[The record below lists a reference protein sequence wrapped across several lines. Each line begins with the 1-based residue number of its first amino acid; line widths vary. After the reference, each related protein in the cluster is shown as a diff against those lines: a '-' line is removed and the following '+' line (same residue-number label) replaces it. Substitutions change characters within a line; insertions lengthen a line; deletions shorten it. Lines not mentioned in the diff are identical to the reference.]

1 MAGHWHDPSAA
12 TQNQGN
18 QLGSRPCVRQSQL
31 FRQNESGNTMKSL
44 LGSSHLQWDT
54 KHTQGA
60 YDRPAR
66 LRRLGP
72 LRLPDVR
79 SREVPLRAAASNCL
93 FDAWSRAMALTRAQ
107 IELTFLFA
115 RRFSNRRRDESPCA
129 ERLRLHAAPRHS
141 LKHAGANEMTNPF
154 PVPHKKEWAD
164 LGPYRAQVNAATR
177 ASEAAMAK
185 KGRKGGKPKLFARST
200 DLSRDR
206 RAQKRAA
213 GKRSSRVGLREPEL
227 RSVLSGAGDEELLEA
242 TLSKYSVADDAEEG
256 NAVMAQWRDDRSLMC
271 SWLRRVARIDAD
283 GGDGRVSRGGVDAAL
298 ASLFE
303 PALSA

>member
-60 YDRPAR
+60 YAGRPAY
-66 LRRLGP
+66 
-72 LRLPDVR
+72 DAHTDY
-79 SREVPLRAAASNCL
+79 AAQTSIQGKYHC
-93 FDAWSRAMALTRAQ
+93 
-107 IELTFLFA
+107 
-115 RRFSNRRRDESPCA
+115 
-129 ERLRLHAAPRHS
+129 
-141 LKHAGANEMTNPF
+141 ANEMTNPF
-154 PVPHKKEWAD
+154 PIPHKKEWAD

-177 ASEAAMAK
+177 AQEAAMAK

-213 GKRSSRVGLREPEL
+213 GKRSSRIGLREPEL

-242 TLSKYSVADDAEEG
+242 TLSKYSVAEDAEEG
-256 NAVMAQWRDDRSLMC
+256 NAVMAQWRDDRSLM
-271 SWLRRVARIDAD
+271 
-283 GGDGRVSRGGVDAAL
+283 SRGSVASRGSMRTEATAASRAV
-298 ASLFE
+298 ASTR
-303 PALSA
+303 PW

>member
-1 MAGHWHDPSAA
+1 MAGHWHDPTAA

-44 LGSSHLQWDT
+44 LGSSHLAWDT

-60 YDRPAR
+60 YAGRPAYDAHTDYMAQTSIQGKYHCA
-66 LRRLGP
+66 RRRPQSVPVSARRRG
-72 LRLPDVR
+72 RGRDVVER
-79 SREVPLRAAASNCL
+79 TPRVPRGSRRWRAGT
-93 FDAWSRAMALTRAQ
+93 SRARHAV
-107 IELTFLFA
+107 
-115 RRFSNRRRDESPCA
+115 
-129 ERLRLHAAPRHS
+129 AAPP
-141 LKHAGANEMTNPF
+141 LTNAGANEMTNPF
-154 PVPHKKEWAD
+154 PIPHKKEWAD

-177 ASEAAMAK
+177 AQEAAMAK
-185 KGRKGGKPKLFARST
+185 NGRKGGKPKLFARST

-242 TLSKYSVADDAEEG
+242 TLSKYSVAEDAEEG
-256 NAVMAQWRDDRSLMC
+256 NAVMAQWRDDRSLM
-271 SWLRRVARIDAD
+271 
-283 GGDGRVSRGGVDAAL
+283 SRGSVASRGSMRTEATAASRAV
-298 ASLFE
+298 ASTR
-303 PALSA
+303 PW